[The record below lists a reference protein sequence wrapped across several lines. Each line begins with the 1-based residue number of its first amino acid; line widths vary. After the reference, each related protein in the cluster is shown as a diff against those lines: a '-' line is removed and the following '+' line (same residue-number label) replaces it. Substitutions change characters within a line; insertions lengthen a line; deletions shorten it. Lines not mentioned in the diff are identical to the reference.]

1 MTPKQESNSI
11 RDARIS
17 QRERYHDLNDCPGF
31 VFRQDG
37 TNELSALSQRER
49 NISSMSEEVKQ
60 RTFTIREFPVNLLSS
75 SREFPERDRTRR
87 SGIQ

>member
-1 MTPKQESNSI
+1 MTPKQESHSI

-37 TNELSALSQRER
+37 TNELSALFQRAR
-49 NISSMSEEVKQ
+49 NISSMSEDVKQ
-60 RTFTIREFPVNLLSS
+60 RTFTIRGVTVIHGKSTEQVVIVNYS
-75 SREFPERDRTRR
+75 
-87 SGIQ
+87 

>member
-1 MTPKQESNSI
+1 MTPKQESHSI

-37 TNELSALSQRER
+37 TNELSALFQRAK
-49 NISSMSEEVKQ
+49 NISSMSDEVKQ
-60 RTFTIREFPVNLLSS
+60 RTFTIRGATVIHGKFTEQVIFVNYS
-75 SREFPERDRTRR
+75 
-87 SGIQ
+87 